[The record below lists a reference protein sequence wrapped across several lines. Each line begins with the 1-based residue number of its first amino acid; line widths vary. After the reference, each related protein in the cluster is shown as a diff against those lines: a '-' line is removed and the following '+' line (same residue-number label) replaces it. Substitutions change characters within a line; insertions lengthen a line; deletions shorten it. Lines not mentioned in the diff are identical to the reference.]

1 MRYNVLAGTALSLGL
16 LISSSAAFAADPSDS
31 DCRQMDTQVKTAL
44 ENSQSANRDEAAKER
59 SSALLYC
66 SRGYYKMGTAHF
78 AQALK
83 LLGSEKS

>member
-1 MRYNVLAGTALSLGL
+1 MALSLGL
-16 LISSSAAFAADPSDS
+16 LVSTSAALAADPTDS

-44 ENSQSANRDEAAKER
+44 ENSQSPNRDEAAKER

-66 SRGYYKMGTAHF
+66 NRGYYKMGAAHF

-83 LLGSEKS
+83 LLGSEKG

>member
-1 MRYNVLAGTALSLGL
+1 
-16 LISSSAAFAADPSDS
+16 
-31 DCRQMDTQVKTAL
+31 MDTQVKTAL
-44 ENSQSANRDEAAKER
+44 ENSQSPNRDEAAKER

-66 SRGYYKMGTAHF
+66 NRGYYKMGTAHF